1 MPSACIRDDIQKKK
15 KSFKWALPVWGGG
28 GLTPARLIWS
38 FFILGVK
45 VLKRPYNGYIS
56 TWKSWCGF
64 LAPLGALAGLEF

>member
-1 MPSACIRDDIQKKK
+1 MGIAR
-15 KSFKWALPVWGGG
+15 LGGG

-56 TWKSWCGF
+56 TWKSWCRF
-64 LAPLGALAGLEF
+64 FVVVIFNI